1 MKVFPAIIPTR
12 KISMKKSPGRLADRL
27 KSWLALGKIWLTP
40 GMGVKRWLVG
50 LVTGTLLVGLG
61 FSVFMLDLYRA
72 RPDSAVLSTL
82 VLSFIPRPIRIAVL
96 LTTGGGLIAL
106 SLWRLSFAL
115 LAPFAKGGRKVPEV
129 LAHYHRL
136 GRGPQVV
143 AIGGGT
149 GLSILLRGLKHRTTN
164 LTAVVTVA
172 DDGGSSGRLRRSLGI
187 PPPGDL
193 RNCLAALAEDEA
205 LLTQL
210 FQYRFAEG
218 DGIHGHAFGNL
229 FVTALAGVTGNFE
242 RGLLEAGHVLSICGR
257 VFPST
262 LSNVTLEGELL
273 GERDDSLQR
282 VSGENQIQSG
292 RGAVWRVWLE
302 PEDVRA
308 YPGAVQAILG
318 ADLILAGP
326 GSLFT
331 SVLPNLLI
339 REIRDA
345 IVASRALKIYVCNVA
360 TQPGETDGFSVK
372 DHLDAIE
379 RHMGLQPFH
388 GVLANSSPAGSL
400 PEGMEWVEGPLPE
413 GRVTVVRQDLADGEN
428 AGRHDPQK
436 LAAALM
442 DMLSKRAARFPM

>member
-1 MKVFPAIIPTR
+1 
-12 KISMKKSPGRLADRL
+12 MKKSPGRLADRL

-40 GMGVKRWLVG
+40 GMGVKRWLIG

-96 LTTGGGLIAL
+96 LLAGGGLIAL

-115 LAPFAKGGRKVPEV
+115 LAPFTRGSRKIPEI
-129 LAHYHRL
+129 LANYHRL

-149 GLSILLRGLKHRTTN
+149 GLSILLRGLKRRTTN

-273 GERDDSLQR
+273 GERDDPLRR
-282 VSGENQIQSG
+282 VSGEGQIQSVP
-292 RGAVWRVWLE
+292 GAVWRVWLE

-339 REIRDA
+339 HEIRDA
-345 IVASRALKIYVCNVA
+345 IAASRALKIYVCNVA

-388 GVLANSSPAGSL
+388 GVLANSSPAGVL
-400 PEGMEWVEGPLPE
+400 PEGMEWVEGPLPQ
-413 GRVTVVRQDLADGEN
+413 GRVTVVRKDLADAQN
-428 AGRHDPQK
+428 AGHHDPQK

-442 DMLSKRAARFPM
+442 DMLATRAAEFPT

>member
-1 MKVFPAIIPTR
+1 
-12 KISMKKSPGRLADRL
+12 MKKSPEKLADRL

-40 GMGVKRWLVG
+40 GMGVKRWLIG

-61 FSVFMLDLYRA
+61 FSVFVLDLYRS

-96 LTTGGGLIAL
+96 LAAGGGLIAF

-115 LAPFAKGGRKVPEV
+115 LAPFTKGRRKVPEV
-129 LAHYHRL
+129 LAEYHRL

-242 RGLLEAGHVLSICGR
+242 RGLLEAGQVLNICGR

-262 LSNVTLEGELL
+262 LSNVTLEGELV
-273 GERDDSLQR
+273 GERKDAVRR
-282 VSGENQIQSG
+282 VSGENQITSVP
-292 RGAVWRVWLE
+292 GAVWRVWLE

-308 YPGAVQAILG
+308 YPGAVQALLG
-318 ADLILAGP
+318 AELIVAGP

-331 SVLPNLLI
+331 SILPNLLI

-345 IVASRALKIYVCNVA
+345 LVASRALKIYVCNVA
-360 TQPGETDGFSVK
+360 TQPGETDGFSVA
-372 DHLDAIE
+372 DHLEAIQ
-379 RHMGLQPFH
+379 RHIGVQPFH
-388 GVLANSSPAGSL
+388 AVLANKTPAGTL
-400 PEGMEWVEGPLPE
+400 PEGMEWVAGDLPE
-413 GRVTVVRQDLADGEN
+413 GRVTMIREDLADGGN
-428 AGRHDPQK
+428 AGHHDPQK
-436 LAAALM
+436 LTAALM
-442 DMLSKRAARFPM
+442 DMLARRAVLFPT